1 VNHKATKDTKNKSNL
16 LSKKIIGAAIEV
28 QKHLGAG
35 LLEPA
40 YEQALCCELCAFVVN
55 KES

>member
-1 VNHKATKDTKNKSNL
+1 VNHNATKDTKNKSNL

-28 QKHLGAG
+28 QKHLGPG
-35 LLEPA
+35 LLESA